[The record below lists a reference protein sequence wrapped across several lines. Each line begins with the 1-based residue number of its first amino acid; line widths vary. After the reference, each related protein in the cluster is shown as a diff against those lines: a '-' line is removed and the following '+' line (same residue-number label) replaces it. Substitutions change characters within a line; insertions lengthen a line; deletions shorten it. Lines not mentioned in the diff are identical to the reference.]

1 LAARRGKKR
10 AIVAVAHAMVVSAFH
25 MLSRNEPYQ
34 ELGPHYFDERRRHHL
49 VDRLARRLQRVGYQ
63 VHLELLPTPTA

>member
-1 LAARRGKKR
+1 
-10 AIVAVAHAMVVSAFH
+10 MVVSAFH

-34 ELGPHYFDERRRHHL
+34 ELGPHYFDERRRHRL
-49 VDRLARRLQRVGYQ
+49 VDRLARRLQRLGYQ